1 MLSLGSLALVLQ
13 VRKPGQRAVEQVVW
27 GSEWLRV
34 APGFACRRSGP
45 CPHLVTALHLSNDRS
60 CKNLGGCFWK
70 VGIWHNGTWMES
82 MILAFLDSPSMCKC
96 LLTRCQCCFS
106 LCFSVA
112 LSFFFFF
119 FFFFLLLGLLSRLM
133 WPQFH
138 VTSTPLHLRLRKV
151 RVALLCALT
160 SAHSAG
166 PWPVRSVFSF
176 SVVRAHPSTFHPPRW
191 RGSHSRKHL
200 LSENLGLKTF
210 RP

>member
-1 MLSLGSLALVLQ
+1 MTHVNSFSPQKALVLSLGSLALVLQ

-96 LLTRCQCCFS
+96 LLTRCQCGFS
-106 LCFSVA
+106 QCLFLA
-112 LSFFFFF
+112 LTFCFFFFF
-119 FFFFLLLGLLSRLM
+119 FPSSRI
-133 WPQFH
+133 
-138 VTSTPLHLRLRKV
+138 
-151 RVALLCALT
+151 ALT
-160 SAHSAG
+160 SDVASVSCHIYPSA
-166 PWPVRSVFSF
+166 PQ
-176 SVVRAHPSTFHPPRW
+176 T
-191 RGSHSRKHL
+191 
-200 LSENLGLKTF
+200 
-210 RP
+210 